1 MALQRRILMDKYMMI
16 VLGFLMVGIPIAFV
30 SPTTGEFREQP
41 FIPLFYASIGGII
54 AVIVYSGYKGKK
66 ERQKANRERR
76 RKFKK

>member
-1 MALQRRILMDKYMMI
+1 MALQRHTLMEKTLLV
-16 VLGFLMVGIPIAFV
+16 VLGVLMIGIPIAFI
-30 SPTTGEFREQP
+30 SPTTGELREQP

-66 ERQKANRERR
+66 AREKANRERR